1 MNTVETWNEGG
12 SQTFESCVIE
22 QLGEGDGDGQT
33 LECRLVSI
41 DNVEFDD
48 TIQCRTGI
56 VESAVDDYAEV
67 WKANR
72 KEARYVF
79 QSPIVLFFDGE
90 HYWIGDGWHRLIAA
104 RRVGRAEVFSQ
115 VHRGGRNEAMKYA
128 LSANA
133 ENGLRRTNDDKRKA
147 VRIAQ
152 REFPDASARKIAQ
165 LVQVSHAFVNKLV
178 KEPGAVISSEAA
190 RPRPKSAGGNVS
202 TPPLVSEPVKPQSDE
217 ATMANQPTSS
227 QPREP
232 MVLQKK
238 ADSLI
243 QKHVGALTRGVT
255 DLTRLLGGEG
265 ENSYEANKALDT
277 LLETLKAMGRGV
289 R

>member
-1 MNTVETWNEGG
+1 VNTVDTWNEGE

-41 DNVEFDD
+41 DKVEFDD

-147 VRIAQ
+147 VRIALK
-152 REFPDASARKIAQ
+152 EFPDYSARQIAKM
-165 LVQVSHAFVNKLV
+165 VKVSNTFVSKTLKSTTALSPTETTEHAAAVEGVNV
-178 KEPGAVISSEAA
+178 Y
-190 RPRPKSAGGNVS
+190 
-202 TPPLVSEPVKPQSDE
+202 TPPLAGGAVSPQLDSVSPTTQTIAPPSREPV
-217 ATMANQPTSS
+217 
-227 QPREP
+227 
-232 MVLQKK
+232 VLQKK